1 MPQAVKVA
9 TVATTPAKDKTPVQI
24 YLVSDHDFVIP
35 VVFPDYKIH
44 VEMIGLSHEFPNLGH
59 AGVLIVNGKTGK
71 TMYGEYG
78 RYHGEEGP
86 PGVVRV
92 RAVPNVSIKA
102 GAITEQSLKKT
113 LRKMA
118 VEFGQ
123 SGNISGVVLRGAAYP
138 EAEKWLNNKLKENKT
153 LDREPYDLR
162 NHNCMT
168 FVADLVDS
176 LNLGAP
182 KRSYFAVIPKD
193 YMEDF
198 QAVKPDLNYVYGTDS
213 LEIKD

>member
-1 MPQAVKVA
+1 MPQAVKLA

-44 VEMIGLSHEFPNLGH
+44 VEALGISHKFSDLGH
-59 AGVLIVNGKTGK
+59 AGVLIVNGKTGLTK
-71 TMYGEYG
+71 YGEYG
-78 RYHGEEGP
+78 RYEGAGP
-86 PGVVRV
+86 PGIVRL
-92 RAVPNVSIKA
+92 RPVPNVTIKG
-102 GAITEQSLKKT
+102 GAITESSLKKT
-113 LRKMA
+113 LRSMSSA
-118 VEFGQ
+118 YGQ
-123 SGNISGVVLRGAAYP
+123 SSNVSGVVLRGAAFSQA
-138 EAEKWLNNKLKENKT
+138 EAWLKNKEKDNDNMN
-153 LDREPYDLR
+153 REPYSIR
-162 NHNCMT
+162 SHNCMT

-176 LNLGAP
+176 LDLGAP

-198 QAVKPDLNYVYGTDS
+198 QETKPDLDYTFSNDT